1 MGTGLLASPGAE
13 DPPPTGVLSCWGEGF
28 SLQQGQCGDPG
39 VLVLPAAAETV
50 APPALEAHSSTP
62 AGHLTFHGTE
72 ALTDPAK
79 TLGERD
85 MGVACP
91 AVGARAWVPEG
102 PWA

>member
-1 MGTGLLASPGAE
+1 MGAGLLASPGARG
-13 DPPPTGVLSCWGEGF
+13 PTTHRGSVLLGGGLLSAA
-28 SLQQGQCGDPG
+28 GQCGDPG
-39 VLVLPAAAETV
+39 VLVLPAAAETA

-72 ALTDPAK
+72 ALIDPAK

-91 AVGARAWVPEG
+91 AVGPRAWVPAG
-102 PWA
+102 P